1 MAAVLR
7 LLLAFAIAGLPAVRL
22 GAQADDGFR
31 IAPRA
36 VREAVRATVEDQL
49 AAFRAEDFAR
59 AYGLAA
65 RGLRRQFREEVFAE
79 MIRRGYPALLV
90 HRRAELGLV
99 RDNRAGRARVEVAVS
114 DARGRTERLLYQLV
128 EEDAGWRVEGVVNLP
143 PARPGDI

>member
-1 MAAVLR
+1 MTAALR
-7 LLLAFAIAGLPAVRL
+7 LLLAFAVAGLAAVRL

-31 IAPRA
+31 IAPRP

-49 AAFRAEDFAR
+49 AAFRAGDFDR

-65 RGLRRQFREEVFAE
+65 RALRRQFRAEVFAE
-79 MIRRGYPALLV
+79 MIRRGYPSLPG
-90 HRRAELGLV
+90 HRRAEVGLV
-99 RDNRAGRARVEVAVS
+99 RDNRQGRARVEVAVT

-128 EEDAGWRVEGVVNLP
+128 EEDAGWRVEGVVALP